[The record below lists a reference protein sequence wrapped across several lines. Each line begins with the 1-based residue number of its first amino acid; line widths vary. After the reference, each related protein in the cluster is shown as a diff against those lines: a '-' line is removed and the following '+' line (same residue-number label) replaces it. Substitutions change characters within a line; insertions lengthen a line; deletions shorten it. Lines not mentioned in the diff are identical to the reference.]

1 MNKDRLN
8 FERILLGKLIN
19 NPENYYENHSLL
31 NVSLFSNP
39 DNRKLFSVLDKQ
51 YQETGKID
59 LTQFYMSFSNSSTAI
74 DIARKCTEMAY
85 DGSTCQSIILV
96 LNQISRKERLKM
108 LCLKT
113 IDRINNDDDLFEI
126 VDSVERETNNIGNV
140 DNNELVSISEQ
151 MPGMLKGLED
161 NINSDGMTGIPSGFP
176 SIDKFTSGWQ

>member
-108 LCLKT
+108 LCLK
-113 IDRINNDDDLFEI
+113 L
-126 VDSVERETNNIGNV
+126 
-140 DNNELVSISEQ
+140 
-151 MPGMLKGLED
+151 
-161 NINSDGMTGIPSGFP
+161 
-176 SIDKFTSGWQ
+176 